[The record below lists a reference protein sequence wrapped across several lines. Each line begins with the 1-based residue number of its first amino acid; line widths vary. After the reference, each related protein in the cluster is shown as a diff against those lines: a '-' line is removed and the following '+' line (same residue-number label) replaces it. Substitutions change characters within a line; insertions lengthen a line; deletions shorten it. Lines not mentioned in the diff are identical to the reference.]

1 MRVPKPAFAASFVA
15 LVIAL
20 CVLLCPPIASPQA
33 ATTSLRGIVTDSSGA
48 AVPRAKVV
56 SPRQSALSIDPQRQ
70 EQPANTNFS
79 NYRQAHIS

>member
-48 AVPRAKVV
+48 AVASCKGCALRA
-56 SPRQSALSIDPQRQ
+56 RALFR
-70 EQPANTNFS
+70 
-79 NYRQAHIS
+79 